1 MFEEPETTEG
11 VSKCMPARVTTMACN
26 ITRAF
31 SLETERWRGE
41 TVRATRE
48 GTLAEDA
55 GLDPGSGRNG
65 ISNTK
70 SCYYGCLPSV
80 GSSWRY
86 L

>member
-1 MFEEPETTEG
+1 
-11 VSKCMPARVTTMACN
+11 MPARVTTMACN

-31 SLETERWRGE
+31 SSEAEGGE
-41 TVRATRE
+41 EKRSGTRRE
-48 GTLAEDA
+48 GETLAEDA